1 MWFDCFWD
9 KMMDGFVRKWFGK
22 TLKWMDPWRRFRFT
36 FATPFEKIFQQY
48 KQHNQNTVNRLLGFI
63 GQVPCGIL
71 GNLRKYHFPRYS
83 GNAGRACVGSMLML
97 MDCQWCCRYWRVS
110 AINLLIMVFTAACTA
125 ALNSEYASSLV
136 IKCMLLECFVLLVSP
151 KKDKVLKGW
160 SRTKL
165 DDTRMSWWNLR
176 ESSIYFSRLKK
187 NSHLPAQLC
196 SCIGLCLHCTAQNMH
211 RPLVVHCPEVQ
222 C

>member
-110 AINLLIMVFTAACTA
+110 AINLLIIVCTAACTA
-125 ALNSEYASSLV
+125 LNIEYASFITALV
-136 IKCMLLECFVLLVSP
+136 IEYMLLECDLFYWSA
-151 KKDKVLKGW
+151 KKRTKNWINL

-165 DDTRMSWWNLR
+165 DDTRMSWWNL
-176 ESSIYFSRLKK
+176 
-187 NSHLPAQLC
+187 
-196 SCIGLCLHCTAQNMH
+196 T
-211 RPLVVHCPEVQ
+211 
-222 C
+222 